1 MSGKKLQMAQA
12 KSKME
17 NGEKLHYM
25 GEIIDIAMTGS
36 WGFLFFSRFSFPALY
51 NQSKGFLSLTAST
64 ADSWGLLGCQQGL
77 SRVNSAGH

>member
-1 MSGKKLQMAQA
+1 MAQA

-36 WGFLFFSRFSFPALY
+36 WGFLFFSRFSFPALICWAV
-51 NQSKGFLSLTAST
+51 QPVQGISLT
-64 ADSWGLLGCQQGL
+64 DGLH
-77 SRVNSAGH
+77 SRFLRITWLPTRAV